1 MYMNEVQL
9 LENKEMRETYMER
22 LEVLDQVGS
31 LLLLDGLNMA
41 TTEMVAKYY
50 GEDIKTVER
59 QKERNFDE
67 FESDG
72 YKVFNK
78 ESISNLLTNGML
90 VKTKR
95 GGFDVLDENENV
107 LFSGSNKGVALWTKR
122 AILRLGM
129 LLRDSK
135 VAKELRTQLLNIVE
149 VVKETNDGMLV
160 QEIDKEKQLYM
171 NIMFA
176 KTETERAIAINEH
189 LQYVE
194 RYKQKAER
202 YDKVYEA
209 PKLFTITQIAK
220 DLGMSGQ
227 KLNKTLNEKGV
238 IYKGSDNVW
247 HLYSKYQ
254 HLCPDYCDYHVTE
267 YGQTLKWKNKGRE
280 WIIDLLK

>member
-22 LEVLDQVGS
+22 LEVLDQVGN
-31 LLLLDGLNMA
+31 LLLLDELGMA
-41 TTEMVAKYY
+41 TFSQVCNYY
-50 GEDIKTVER
+50 HVSEGTLKSAVFEHG
-59 QKERNFDE
+59 DE
-67 FESDG
+67 VESDG
-72 YKVFNK
+72 YKVYAK
-78 ESISNLLTNGML
+78 DEILLSWNIQL
-90 VKTKR
+90 KTKR
-95 GGFDVLDENENV
+95 GGFDILNNEGEV
-107 LFSGSNKGVALWTKR
+107 IASGSNKGIALFPKR
-122 AILRLGM
+122 AILRIGM
-129 LLRDSK
+129 LLRDSDI
-135 VAKELRTQLLNIVE
+135 AKELRTQLLNIVE
-149 VVKETNDGMLV
+149 KTSDETKTM
-160 QEIDKEKQLYM
+160 EIDKEKELLL
-171 NIMFA
+171 NIMLA
-176 KTETERAIAINEH
+176 KSDTERAIAVNEH
-189 LQYVE
+189 MKYVE

-238 IYKGSDNVW
+238 IYKGNDNVW

>member
-22 LEVLDQVGS
+22 LEVLDQVGN
-31 LLLLDGLNMA
+31 LLLLDELGMA
-41 TTEMVAKYY
+41 TFSQVCNYY
-50 GEDIKTVER
+50 HVSEGTLKSVVFEHG
-59 QKERNFDE
+59 DE
-67 FESDG
+67 VESDG
-72 YKVFNK
+72 YKVYAK
-78 ESISNLLTNGML
+78 DEILLSWNIQL
-90 VKTKR
+90 KTKR
-95 GGFDVLDENENV
+95 GGFDILNNEGEV
-107 LFSGSNKGVALWTKR
+107 IASGSNKGIALFPKR
-122 AILRLGM
+122 AILRIGM
-129 LLRDSK
+129 LLRDSDI
-135 VAKELRTQLLNIVE
+135 AKELRTQLLNIVE
-149 VVKETNDGMLV
+149 KTSDETKTI
-160 QEIDKEKQLYM
+160 EIDKEKELLL
-171 NIMFA
+171 NIMLA
-176 KTETERAIAINEH
+176 KSDTERAIAVNEH
-189 LQYVE
+189 MKYVE

-238 IYKGSDNVW
+238 IYKGNDNVW

>member
-22 LEVLDQVGS
+22 LEVLDQVGN
-31 LLLLDGLNMA
+31 LLLLDELGMA
-41 TTEMVAKYY
+41 TTEMVANYY
-50 GEDIKTVER
+50 DESIDTIKKCTER
-59 QKERNFDE
+59 HSDE
-67 FESDG
+67 VESDG
-72 YKVFNK
+72 YKVWKKSEFETK
-78 ESISNLLTNGML
+78 LLGDTMSL
-90 VKTKR
+90 KTKR
-95 GGFDVLDENENV
+95 GGFDILNNEGEV
-107 LFSGSNKGVALWTKR
+107 IASGSNKGIALFPKR
-122 AILRLGM
+122 AILRIGM
-129 LLRDSK
+129 LLRDSDI
-135 VAKELRTQLLNIVE
+135 AKELRTQLLNILE
-149 VVKETNDGMLV
+149 KTSDETKTM
-160 QEIDKEKQLYM
+160 EIDKEKELLL
-171 NIMFA
+171 NIMLA
-176 KTETERAIAINEH
+176 KSDTERAIAVNEH
-189 LQYVE
+189 MKYVE

-209 PKLFTITQIAK
+209 PRLFTITQIAK

-238 IYKGSDNVW
+238 IYKGNDNVW

>member
-1 MYMNEVQL
+1 MNEVQL

-22 LEVLDQVGS
+22 LEVLDQVGN
-31 LLLLDGLNMA
+31 LLLLDELGMA
-41 TTEMVAKYY
+41 TFSQVCNYY
-50 GEDIKTVER
+50 HVSEGTLKSVVFEHG
-59 QKERNFDE
+59 DE
-67 FESDG
+67 VESDG
-72 YKVFNK
+72 YKVYAK
-78 ESISNLLTNGML
+78 DEILLSWNIQL
-90 VKTKR
+90 KTKR
-95 GGFDVLDENENV
+95 GGFDILNNEGEV
-107 LFSGSNKGVALWTKR
+107 IASGSNKGIALFPKR
-122 AILRLGM
+122 AILRIGM
-129 LLRDSK
+129 LLRDSDI
-135 VAKELRTQLLNIVE
+135 AKELRTQLLNIVE

-176 KTETERAIAINEH
+176 EGEMERAIAINEH
-189 LQYVE
+189 LQYMN
-194 RYKQKAER
+194 RYKEKAKR
-202 YDKVYEA
+202 YDKVYESEH
-209 PKLFTITQIAK
+209 LYTVTQIAK

-238 IYKGSDNVW
+238 IYKGNDSVW

>member
-1 MYMNEVQL
+1 MNEVQL

-22 LEVLDQVGS
+22 LEVLDQVGN
-31 LLLLDGLNMA
+31 LLLLDELGMA
-41 TTEMVAKYY
+41 TFSQVCNYY
-50 GEDIKTVER
+50 HVSEGTLKSVVFEHG
-59 QKERNFDE
+59 DE
-67 FESDG
+67 VESDG
-72 YKVFNK
+72 YKVYAK
-78 ESISNLLTNGML
+78 DEILLSWNIQL
-90 VKTKR
+90 KTKR
-95 GGFDVLDENENV
+95 GGFDILNNEGEV
-107 LFSGSNKGVALWTKR
+107 IASGSNKGIALFPKR
-122 AILRLGM
+122 AILRIGM
-129 LLRDSK
+129 LLRDSDI
-135 VAKELRTQLLNIVE
+135 AKELRTQLLNIVE
-149 VVKETNDGMLV
+149 KTSDETKTI
-160 QEIDKEKQLYM
+160 EIDKEKELLL
-171 NIMFA
+171 NIMLA
-176 KTETERAIAINEH
+176 KSDTERAIAVNEH
-189 LQYVE
+189 MKYVE

-238 IYKGSDNVW
+238 IYKGNDNVW